1 MFDTESFSTSTCNI
15 FSQVIYE
22 SKVCQRKPY
31 LSEWIAALKK
41 GKSSNISIPERLN
54 CDDFNS
60 IDCVL
65 FCLGYVLT
73 RCDFGVSISN

>member
-1 MFDTESFSTSTCNI
+1 MFFHKLFTSLKCVNV
-15 FSQVIYE
+15 SLL
-22 SKVCQRKPY
+22 Y
-31 LSEWIAALKK
+31 LNELLLWKK

-54 CDDFNS
+54 YDDFNS

-65 FCLGYVLT
+65 ACLGLVLT